1 MKLNNDYKLNKLHTF
16 TKVLVVEE
24 VFYVKRSISKI
35 LTEAGYFVLTASS
48 GVEGFEKFKKFSPDI
63 ITVGRK
69 LPDMRGLDFIKG
81 VREEHNGYKTKIIFI
96 SRKSEMKEMSLVL
109 SDYINGLISTPI
121 EKDELI
127 SSIGDLFLNLNPEL
141 SKKK

>member
-1 MKLNNDYKLNKLHTF
+1 VINDYKLNKLHTF

-48 GVEGFEKFKKFSPDI
+48 GQEGLEKFKKYSPDLLTI
-63 ITVGRK
+63 GRK
-69 LPDMRGLDFIKG
+69 LPDMRGFDFIKS
-81 VREEHNGYKTKIIFI
+81 VREEYNGYKTKIIYI
-96 SRKSEMKEMSLVL
+96 SRKSEIKEMSQVL
-109 SDYINGLISTPI
+109 SEYINGLITTPI

-127 SSIGDLFLNLNPEL
+127 ASVGEHFNL
-141 SKKK
+141 